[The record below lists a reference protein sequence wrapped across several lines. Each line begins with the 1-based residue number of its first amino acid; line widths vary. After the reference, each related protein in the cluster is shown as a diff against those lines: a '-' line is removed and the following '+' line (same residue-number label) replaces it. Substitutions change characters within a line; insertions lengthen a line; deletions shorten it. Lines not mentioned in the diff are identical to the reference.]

1 MKVSSC
7 VVSNA
12 LSSAG
17 GVGDGDEDMAG
28 ENSSD
33 GTFSFFFSSP
43 LAFDSIV
50 GMAGGSSDCSGLT
63 GSDSRLFRVY
73 IR

>member
-1 MKVSSC
+1 MT
-7 VVSNA
+7 NA

-33 GTFSFFFSSP
+33 GTFSFLFSSP
-43 LAFDSIV
+43 LAFDSIA
-50 GMAGGSSDCSGLT
+50 GMAWGSSDCNGLT
-63 GSDSRLFRVY
+63 GSDSSLLRVY
-73 IR
+73 IS